1 MKILMMKA
9 TPYMILELLKCVE
22 RNEGNIPDMKRC
34 IHSYLQGLSSREEQ
48 RNIRSDVYGIALP
61 SLRKLELTIGRGRF
75 LQLNSNGKL
84 LLRSNSSLGFSEFK
98 YQFGRILYEIDKEK
112 CKVVPSLL
120 KASNQEKE
128 NAVTYKRLVSA
139 LLSNGVET
147 HEKDER
153 LRKWLPFLEYVDLIE
168 KTGKTSFRVNVKLIE
183 NYKLKKPTAPFQSF
197 EEILF
202 EEYEKLEA
210 TEGIYVPIYKLV
222 ISVCDELI
230 ERGYFFNTYDFK
242 ASFIT
247 LLNKYRSLERKKIL
261 LSQPG
266 KREEE
271 GIYIADTYYYFI
283 SIYDTKE
290 ENA

>member
-1 MKILMMKA
+1 
-9 TPYMILELLKCVE
+9 
-22 RNEGNIPDMKRC
+22 
-34 IHSYLQGLSSREEQ
+34 
-48 RNIRSDVYGIALP
+48 
-61 SLRKLELTIGRGRF
+61 
-75 LQLNSNGKL
+75 L
-84 LLRSNSSLGFSEFK
+84 LLRSNSSGGFDEFK

-112 CKVVPSLL
+112 CKVIPSLL

-128 NAVTYKRLVSA
+128 NTATYKRLVSA
-139 LLSNGVET
+139 LVNNGVET
-147 HEKDER
+147 HEEDER
-153 LRKWLPFLEYVDLIE
+153 LRKWLPFLDYVDLIE
-168 KTGKTSFRVNVKLIE
+168 KTGKASFRANVKLIE
-183 NYKLKKPTAPFQSF
+183 NYKLKKPTASFQSF

-202 EEYEKLEA
+202 EEYEKLET

-222 ISVCDELI
+222 MSVCDKLI

-242 ASFIT
+242 TSFVT
-247 LLNKYRSLERKKIL
+247 LLNKYSSLERKKIL

-271 GIYIADTYYYFI
+271 GIYIANTYYYFI